1 MTHPP
6 LWIGTSFKMN
16 KTRAQSVA
24 YATRLR
30 SELGEGV
37 PGVRAFV
44 IPPATAL
51 AEVSLALEGAPVRTG
66 VQNAHWADG
75 GAWTGELSVPQA
87 ADAGARIVEI
97 GHSERRAHFAETDG
111 TVRLKVGAVLRHG
124 LTPLVCCGESA
135 EVFARG
141 GSVEHVLRQVEA
153 AFAGLSGTRGDE
165 GLGRALIAYE
175 PVWAIGEHGR
185 EPRPEDV
192 APVHEALA
200 AEWGDRVGGVL
211 YGGSVTP
218 GNAADLL
225 RVPGVGGLFVGRA
238 AWDVEGFLELLRVGR
253 RHAGAMA

>member
-1 MTHPP
+1 MTHP

-16 KTRAQSVA
+16 KTRAESVA

-30 SELGEGV
+30 SALGDGV

-51 AEVSLALEGAPVRTG
+51 AEVSAVLDGSPVRTG

-135 EVFARG
+135 EVFERG
-141 GSVEHVLRQVEA
+141 GSVGHVLRQAEA
-153 AFAGLSGTRGDE
+153 AFADLADGLE
-165 GLGRALIAYE
+165 RALIAYE

-185 EPRPEDV
+185 EPRPEEV

-200 AEWGDRVGGVL
+200 AEWDGRVGGIL
-211 YGGSVTP
+211 YGGSVSP
-218 GNAADLL
+218 DNAAGLL
-225 RVPGVGGLFVGRA
+225 GVPGVGGLFVGRA
-238 AWDVEGFLELLRVGR
+238 AWEVEGYLRILEAGR
-253 RHAGAMA
+253 RHAGARA